1 MFNESDVQ
9 TKVPKP
15 QSVCKKPTTIEPP
28 ARVVTED
35 EAKKA
40 FQSPN
45 IFDRRKSQVTP
56 TTVDSSVDSDGYTYP
71 YVYHED
77 IVHFVEPSLRL
88 NQGMYKG
95 SVVNG
100 GYYVAPTTSTPTVVH
115 SQDAMSYLKYIRN
128 LIDQYMVHAS

>member
-9 TKVPKP
+9 SKPQSKVLKP
-15 QSVCKKPTTIEPP
+15 QSVCKKPTTNEPP

-40 FQSPN
+40 FQSPT
-45 IFDRRKSQVTP
+45 IFDRRKSQVTLL
-56 TTVDSSVDSDGYTYP
+56 TTTTVDSDGYTYP

-77 IVHFVEPSLRL
+77 IIHFVEPSLRL
-88 NQGMYKG
+88 NQGVYKG

-100 GYYVAPTTSTPTVVH
+100 GYYVAPTPTVVP
-115 SQDAMSYLKYIRN
+115 SKDPMSYLKYIRN
-128 LIDQYMVHAS
+128 LIDQYMIHAS